1 MRNDMTLKHFYW
13 LVPTLVLSMTADAQ
27 QDEDISIYPV
37 QSYFAQVQ
45 LGSSSSAETVTITNA
60 SSASNE
66 QADSFLTLGQ
76 AQLSG
81 GDSDQ
86 FTLIQDNC
94 SGVILAA
101 SNSCTMEVGFSPTTF
116 GSKTVALRIPTDST
130 TTPSI
135 SAFFS
140 NDEDIQH
147 QAERRLP
154 PVIFS
159 LNIPETLQA
168 DTQYTLQWSLL
179 GYHETYFSSIALFD
193 CSDKG
198 QDSCGGSWG
207 DNFAY
212 AGNLIPESI
221 EPSNWGLSD
230 QAAYEMHYSYTF
242 TPSDKQSF
250 SAGDTPIVIRFY
262 QKSTMDKNANESSL
276 SLLVPGGLTERYYD
290 SEGRR
295 ISKTIHSKN

>member
-1 MRNDMTLKHFYW
+1 MRKNMTLKCFYC
-13 LVPTLVLSMTADAQ
+13 LAPSLVLSMTAGAQ

-60 SSASNE
+60 STASNE

-76 AQLSG
+76 AQFSG
-81 GDSDQ
+81 GDSGQ
-86 FTLIQDNC
+86 FTLVQDNC
-94 SGVILAA
+94 SGEVLA
-101 SNSCTMEVGFSPTTF
+101 SSTSCTMEVSFSPTTF
-116 GSKTVALRIPTDST
+116 GSKTVALKIPTDSNV
-130 TTPSI
+130 TPSI
-135 SAFFS
+135 SAFFT

-159 LNIPETLQA
+159 LNIPEVLQA
-168 DTQYTLQWSLL
+168 DTQYTLQWTLL

-193 CSDKG
+193 CSNKD

-212 AGNLIPESI
+212 AGNLTPESI
-221 EPSNWGLSD
+221 EQSNWGLSS

-242 TPSDKQSF
+242 TPNDKQSF
-250 SAGDTPIVIRFY
+250 PSGDTPIVIRFY

-290 SEGRR
+290 SHE
-295 ISKTIHSKN
+295 THTHTYFHY